1 MVTRNS
7 NGEYVVNGTVL
18 SSYDAFDVYKFVKS
32 EYNAEDIAM
41 TIEEEYGAQTQ
52 EEVTANQELWR
63 DILDM
68 YEDCRN
74 NDEQWHYDAEY
85 VVSEFRSELD
95 AIAANH

>member
-32 EYNAEDIAM
+32 EYNAEDMAM
-41 TIEEEYGAQTQ
+41 TIEEEYGAQTE
-52 EEVTANQELWR
+52 EEVIANQELWH

-68 YEDCRN
+68 YGDL
-74 NDEQWHYDAEY
+74 Q
-85 VVSEFRSELD
+85 SSRSFMLPL
-95 AIAANH
+95 I